1 MKYPL
6 WVDLQNKQLSLEEQ
20 DGFTRY
26 VYDTEACLQK
36 VLKLLAADGFRMYR
50 LAV

>member
-26 VYDTEACLQK
+26 VYDTEASLKK
-36 VLKLLAADGFRMYR
+36 VLKLLAADGFQMYR
-50 LAV
+50 FAV